1 MRNICYNKPIT
12 GGSRRAS
19 QTIQTAIPVYNKF
32 LPKWQKCRD
41 AIAGEDE
48 IKYKKEKYLPK
59 PSGMDEADYKGYI
72 GRAQFF
78 NAGGRT
84 LDGLAGMLNRKP
96 AIIEVPEGME
106 KYLENVD
113 GKGHTIQ
120 QFIDMCCK
128 DVLTTGWGS
137 VLVDMP
143 QSESETGSAEQSQA
157 DFENKGMYAYMVY
170 YKAEAST
177 KWKWETEGRSQYLRY
192 VILKEPTV
200 VDAVGEFNTEVK
212 DYYRVLQIDPET
224 GNYKQTLYNDKLI
237 PIEEV
242 EPKTSKGNFK
252 YLPFAFLSTNSEPE
266 EPILSDLINVNLSH
280 YRKSADY
287 ENGLHWTGV
296 PTPFERGWT
305 PETKYDDKGDEVAPE
320 PMKLGGTQ
328 FLYFPSGTEQVGYL
342 EFSGSGLSQI
352 ANAMADDKD
361 SMAVLGA
368 RIIANQKKGVESA
381 ETAKIHNSA
390 ENSVLASF
398 ANNMSQIFSRLLR
411 IYLEWSTGSD
421 IAPENVKVKINT
433 DFDVATMSATE
444 LTALVAL
451 WQSGGIAKSD
461 LFRNLKEGEI
471 LDADRQLDEMNAEI
485 DEEQQARMANAMAM
499 QNSLNG
505 EE

>member
-1 MRNICYNKPIT
+1 M
-12 GGSRRAS
+12 
-19 QTIQTAIPVYNKF
+19 KF
-32 LPKWQKCRD
+32 FPKWQKCRD

-48 IKYKKEKYLPK
+48 IKGKETTYLPK
-59 PSGMDEADYKGYI
+59 PSGMDDEDYAGYI

-84 LDGLAGMLNRKP
+84 LDGLAGLLNRKP

-143 QSESETGSAEQSQA
+143 RSENAVSQA
-157 DFENKGMYAYMVY
+157 DFEKNGLYAYMVY

-177 KWKWETEGRSQYLRY
+177 KWRWETQGRQQHLKY

-200 VDAVGEFNTEVK
+200 VDVEGEFNTQIK
-212 DYYRVLQIDPET
+212 TYYRVLQIDTET
-224 GNYKQTLYNDKLI
+224 GNYKQTLYDDKLI

-242 EPKTSKGNFK
+242 EPKSKKGNFK
-252 YLPFAFLSTNSEPE
+252 EIPFEFLSTNSEPE
-266 EPILSDLINVNLSH
+266 EPLLSDLINVNLSH

-305 PETKYDDKGDEVAPE
+305 PETTYDKDENEVAPK

-352 ANAMADDKD
+352 AHAMADDKD

-411 IYLEWSTGSD
+411 TYLEWSTGTD
-421 IAPENVKVKINT
+421 IPQEEVKVHINI
-433 DFDVATMSATE
+433 DYDVATMSATE
-444 LTALVAL
+444 LTALVSL

-471 LDADRQLDEMNAEI
+471 LDSNRKLEEMNAEI
-485 DEEQQARMANAMAM
+485 DEEQSRMIQAIK
-499 QNSLNG
+499 
-505 EE
+505 EV

>member
-1 MRNICYNKPIT
+1 
-12 GGSRRAS
+12 
-19 QTIQTAIPVYNKF
+19 
-32 LPKWQKCRD
+32 
-41 AIAGEDE
+41 
-48 IKYKKEKYLPK
+48 
-59 PSGMDEADYKGYI
+59 MDEADYRGYI

-96 AIIEVPEGME
+96 AIITVPSGME

-128 DVLTTGWGS
+128 DVLTTNWGS

-143 QSESETGSAEQSQA
+143 KAENVKSQA
-157 DFENKGMYAYMVY
+157 DVEKEGLYAYMVY

-177 KWKWETEGRSQYLRY
+177 KWKWETDGRSQHLRY

-200 VDAVGEFNTEVK
+200 VDVEGEFNTQIK
-212 DYYRVLQIDPET
+212 DYWRVLQIDKKT
-224 GNYKQTLYNDKLI
+224 GNYKQTLYNDKLE

-242 EPKTSKGNFK
+242 EPKSKKGNFK
-252 YLPFAFLSTNSEPE
+252 ELPFEFLSINSEPE

-305 PETKYDDKGDEVAPE
+305 PETKYDKDGNEVAPT

-352 ANAMADDKD
+352 AHAMQDDKD

-411 IYLEWSTGSD
+411 IYLEWSTGTEISQD
-421 IAPENVKVKINT
+421 DVKVQINT
-433 DFDVATMSATE
+433 DFDIATMSATE
-444 LTALVAL
+444 LTALVSL

-485 DEEQQARMANAMAM
+485 DEEQKARMAQAVAMNNLA
-499 QNSLNG
+499 
-505 EE
+505 E

>member
-1 MRNICYNKPIT
+1 MYL
-12 GGSRRAS
+12 
-19 QTIQTAIPVYNKF
+19 KF
-32 LPKWQKCRD
+32 FPKWQKCRD

-48 IKYKKEKYLPK
+48 IKFKKTKYLPR
-59 PSGMDEADYKGYI
+59 PSGMDDTDYEGYI

-106 KYLENVD
+106 KLLENVD

-143 QSESETGSAEQSQA
+143 QSTNSTDTETQSQA
-157 DFENKGMYAYMVY
+157 DFEKQGLYAYMVY

-177 KWKWETEGRSQYLRY
+177 KWKWETEGRSQHLRY

-200 VDAVGEFNTEVK
+200 VDGDGEFNTEVK
-212 DYYRVLQIDPET
+212 DYWRVLQIDTKT
-224 GNYKQTLYNDKLI
+224 GNYKQTLYDDKLV

-242 EPKTSKGNFK
+242 EPKSRKGNFK
-252 YLPFAFLSTNSEPE
+252 ELPFEFLSTNNEPE

-305 PETKYDDKGDEVAPE
+305 PETTYDENGKEIAPT

-352 ANAMADDKD
+352 ANAMQDDKD

-421 IAPENVKVKINT
+421 IPQEQVQVHINT
-433 DFDVATMSATE
+433 DFDVSTMSAQE
-444 LTALVAL
+444 LTTLVAL

-461 LFRNLKEGEI
+461 LFTNLKEGEI
-471 LDADRQLDEMNAEI
+471 LDANRKLDEMNAEI
-485 DEEQQARMANAMAM
+485 DEEQQARMATAM
-499 QNSLNG
+499 QMQESLNQ
-505 EE
+505 E

>member
-1 MRNICYNKPIT
+1 M
-12 GGSRRAS
+12 
-19 QTIQTAIPVYNKF
+19 
-32 LPKWQKCRD
+32 D
-41 AIAGEDE
+41 AV
-48 IKYKKEKYLPK
+48 
-59 PSGMDEADYKGYI
+59 DYKGYI

-96 AIIEVPEGME
+96 AIITVPEGME

-120 QFIDMCCK
+120 QFIDMVCK
-128 DVLTTGWGS
+128 DVLTTNWGS

-143 QSESETGSAEQSQA
+143 QTESESDSAEQSQA

-177 KWKWETEGRSQYLRY
+177 KWKWETDGRTQRLRY

-200 VDAVGEFNTEVK
+200 VDAEGEFNTEIK
-212 DYYRVLQIDPET
+212 NYYRVLQIDPET
-224 GNYKQTLYNDKLI
+224 GNYKQTLYDDKLI

-242 EPKTSKGNFK
+242 EPKSRKGNFK
-252 YLPFAFLSTNSEPE
+252 ELPFSFMSINSEPE

-305 PETKYDDKGDEVAPE
+305 PETTYDENGKEVAPT

-352 ANAMADDKD
+352 ANAMESDKE

-398 ANNMSQIFSRLLR
+398 AINMSQIFSRLLR
-411 IYLEWSTGSD
+411 IYLEWSTGAD
-421 IAPENVKVKINT
+421 IPQENVKVQINT
-433 DFDVATMSATE
+433 DFDVSTMSAQE
-444 LTALVAL
+444 LTTLVAL
-451 WQSGGIAKSD
+451 WQSGGMAKSD

-471 LDADRQLDEMNAEI
+471 LDADRNLDEMNAEI
-485 DEEQQARMANAMAM
+485 EEEQKARMATAMEM
-499 QNSLNG
+499 QNSLNQ
-505 EE
+505 E

>member
-1 MRNICYNKPIT
+1 M
-12 GGSRRAS
+12 
-19 QTIQTAIPVYNKF
+19 
-32 LPKWQKCRD
+32 D
-41 AIAGEDE
+41 DEDYE
-48 IKYKKEKYLPK
+48 
-59 PSGMDEADYKGYI
+59 GYI

-137 VLVDMP
+137 VLIDMP
-143 QSESETGSAEQSQA
+143 QVTNSVSQA
-157 DFENKGMYAYMVY
+157 DFEENELYAYMVY

-177 KWKWETEGRSQYLRY
+177 KWRWEIKGRTQNLKY

-224 GNYKQTLYNDKLI
+224 DNYKQTLYNDKLI

-242 EPKTSKGNFK
+242 EPKSKNGNFK

-305 PETKYDDKGDEVAPE
+305 PETKYNDKGEEIAPT

-342 EFSGSGLSQI
+342 EFSGSGLAQI
-352 ANAMADDKD
+352 ANAMQDDKD

-411 IYLEWSTGSD
+411 IYLEWSTGVEID
-421 IAPENVKVKINT
+421 PENVKVKINT
-433 DFDVATMSATE
+433 DFDVATMSAAE
-444 LTALVAL
+444 LTALVSL

-471 LDADRQLDEMNAEI
+471 LDSNRNLDEMNAEI
-485 DEEQQARMANAMAM
+485 DEEQQARMAAAMAM
-499 QNSLNG
+499 QNSLSG

>member
-1 MRNICYNKPIT
+1 
-12 GGSRRAS
+12 
-19 QTIQTAIPVYNKF
+19 
-32 LPKWQKCRD
+32 
-41 AIAGEDE
+41 
-48 IKYKKEKYLPK
+48 
-59 PSGMDEADYKGYI
+59 MDDADYKGYI

-143 QSESETGSAEQSQA
+143 QSENSVSQA
-157 DFENKGMYAYMVY
+157 DFEKNGLYAYMVY

-177 KWKWETEGRSQYLRY
+177 KWRWETQGRQQHLKY

-200 VDAVGEFNTEVK
+200 VDAVGEFNTEIK
-212 DYYRVLQIDPET
+212 TYYRVLQIDPET
-224 GNYKQTLYNDKLI
+224 GNYKQTLYDDKLL

-242 EPKTSKGNFK
+242 EPKSKKGNFK
-252 YLPFAFLSTNSEPE
+252 ELPFEFLSTNSEPE

-305 PETKYDDKGDEVAPE
+305 PETTYDKDGNEVAPK

-328 FLYFPSGTEQVGYL
+328 FLYFPAGTEQVGYL
-342 EFSGSGLSQI
+342 EFSGSGCSQI
-352 ANAMADDKD
+352 AQAMADDKD

-411 IYLEWSTGSD
+411 IYLEWSTGTD
-421 IAPENVKVKINT
+421 IPQENVKVQINT

-444 LTALVAL
+444 LTALVSL

-461 LFRNLKEGEI
+461 LFRNLKEGEV
-471 LDADRQLDEMNAEI
+471 LDADRNLDEMNAEI
-485 DEEQQARMANAMAM
+485 DEEQAKRMSALMAM
-499 QNSLNG
+499 QNNNTQ

>member
-1 MRNICYNKPIT
+1 M
-12 GGSRRAS
+12 
-19 QTIQTAIPVYNKF
+19 KF
-32 LPKWQKCRD
+32 FPKWQKCRD

-48 IKYKKEKYLPK
+48 IKFKKEKYLPK
-59 PSGMDEADYKGYI
+59 PSGMDELDYKGYI

-143 QSESETGSAEQSQA
+143 KTSDSISQA
-157 DFENKGMYAYMVY
+157 DFEKNGLYAYMVY

-177 KWKWETEGRSQYLRY
+177 KWKWETEGRSQHLRY

-212 DYYRVLQIDPET
+212 NYYRVLQIDPET
-224 GNYKQTLYNDKLI
+224 GNYKQTLYDDKLI

-242 EPKTSKGNFK
+242 EPKSSKGNFK
-252 YLPFAFLSTNSEPE
+252 YLPFSFLSTNSEPE

-305 PETKYDDKGDEVAPE
+305 PETTYDDKGNEVAPK

-411 IYLEWSTGSD
+411 IYLEWSTGSEID
-421 IAPENVKVKINT
+421 PESVKVKINT

-444 LTALVAL
+444 LTALVSL

-485 DEEQQARMANAMAM
+485 DEEQQARMATAM
-499 QNSLNG
+499 QMQESLNQ
-505 EE
+505 E

>member
-1 MRNICYNKPIT
+1 M
-12 GGSRRAS
+12 
-19 QTIQTAIPVYNKF
+19 KF
-32 LPKWQKCRD
+32 FPKWQKCRD

-59 PSGMDEADYKGYI
+59 PSGMDKADYKCYI
-72 GRAQFF
+72 DRAQFF

-96 AIIEVPEGME
+96 AIITVPEGME

-120 QFIDMCCK
+120 QFIDMVCK
-128 DVLTTGWGS
+128 DVLTTNWGS

-143 QSESETGSAEQSQA
+143 KSTGTEESDTSEQSQL
-157 DFENKGMYAYMVY
+157 DFEKKGMYAYMVY

-177 KWKWETEGRSQYLRY
+177 KWKWETDGRTQHLRY

-200 VDAVGEFNTEVK
+200 VDSVGEFNTEVK

-224 GNYKQTLYNDKLI
+224 GNYKQTLYNEKLI

-242 EPKTSKGNFK
+242 EPKSRKGNFK
-252 YLPFAFLSTNSEPE
+252 ELPFAFMSINSEPE

-305 PETKYDDKGDEVAPE
+305 PETQYDEKGHEVAPT

-352 ANAMADDKD
+352 ANAMDSDKE

-411 IYLEWSTGSD
+411 IYLEWSTGAD
-421 IAPENVKVKINT
+421 IKQEDVKVQINT
-433 DFDVATMSATE
+433 DFDVSTMSAQE
-444 LTALVAL
+444 LTTLVAL

-461 LFRNLKEGEI
+461 LFKNLKEGEI
-471 LDADRQLDEMNAEI
+471 LDADRNLDEMNAEI
-485 DEEQQARMANAMAM
+485 DEEQAKRMNTAM
-499 QNSLNG
+499 QMQEQLGG